1 MKRLVVI
8 GAGYAGSCVARMFR
22 DQFDVLVLEGDSM
35 PGGLCKSYYRDGLV
49 YEYGP
54 HILANHNCSEEA
66 IAFLRSH
73 VDTVDTKVTSA
84 SFVRDRTTWYPVH
97 RRNAALLGLE
107 TEVEAELRG
116 LPAAPRMDNFE
127 TYLVDRVGRTLY
139 EIYFADFTRKFWGV
153 DPASLSADWA
163 RTRHLGE
170 SLDAEE
176 MFFNRSWCAY
186 PRGDW
191 NDLFRNLLKE
201 TRVIYDAAVA
211 RVLPEERCVVLRS
224 GPRIEYDLLLSTAS
238 IDFLFDHRLGKLTY
252 RGYEIEPRV
261 VDRPAWATFNGKP
274 VSMTYYPEANVPY
287 TRITDY
293 GSFQRKEECPTYRGR
308 TIVTVETPSA
318 SSELYPSTDR
328 ESLQL
333 FDRYVRLA
341 SGYPEIVT
349 FGRKGLYKYL
359 TTDTATEMALR
370 LRDHLFSWEALSNE
384 ARYAAYQ
391 EIRGSWNN

>member
-1 MKRLVVI
+1 MAGRSSILCGRNIRAPSLLTPPRRHQLEPPSAVGGNGEESLTRGPRYPPGRSAPGLERPEKGNRMKRLVVI

-107 TEVEAELRG
+107 AEVEAELRG

-191 NDLFRNLLKE
+191 NDLFRNLGVR
-201 TRVIYDAAVA
+201 T
-211 RVLPEERCVVLRS
+211 
-224 GPRIEYDLLLSTAS
+224 GWDL
-238 IDFLFDHRLGKLTY
+238 
-252 RGYEIEPRV
+252 
-261 VDRPAWATFNGKP
+261 
-274 VSMTYYPEANVPY
+274 
-287 TRITDY
+287 
-293 GSFQRKEECPTYRGR
+293 
-308 TIVTVETPSA
+308 
-318 SSELYPSTDR
+318 
-328 ESLQL
+328 
-333 FDRYVRLA
+333 
-341 SGYPEIVT
+341 
-349 FGRKGLYKYL
+349 
-359 TTDTATEMALR
+359 
-370 LRDHLFSWEALSNE
+370 
-384 ARYAAYQ
+384 
-391 EIRGSWNN
+391 